1 MKPEDLQEC
10 IPQKWNQPSKIA
22 EEVANLTGWM
32 ENIQDE
38 LAELKEL
45 TKQQEQ
51 RIKYLEKIT
60 DPHYD
65 YY

>member
-1 MKPEDLQEC
+1 
-10 IPQKWNQPSKIA
+10 
-22 EEVANLTGWM
+22 M